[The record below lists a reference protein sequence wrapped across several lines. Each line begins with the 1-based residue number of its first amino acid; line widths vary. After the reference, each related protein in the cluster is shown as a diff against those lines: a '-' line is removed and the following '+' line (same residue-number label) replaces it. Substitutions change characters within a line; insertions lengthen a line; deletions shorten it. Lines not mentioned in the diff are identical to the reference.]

1 MSHKKKDRLDTL
13 RVLIGGRSCLCNS
26 SRLTD
31 IYGEINRIATSD
43 QVPRHNGSLLAV
55 LYTTRTLDTLLSE
68 IVRCKGWTAHTAN
81 LNGYLVALH
90 NNGIVLS
97 SEKRGYDLELVH
109 VRNRY
114 MHEAGAML
122 RSIDANKILNKMHA
136 CVVTIISAFNKNRW

>member
-13 RVLIGGRSCLCNS
+13 RVLIGGCSCLCNS

-43 QVPRHNGSLLAV
+43 QVPRHNGWLLAV

-81 LNGYLVALH
+81 LNGYLVALSQQRDCA
-90 NNGIVLS
+90 I
-97 SEKRGYDLELVH
+97 KR
-109 VRNRY
+109 
-114 MHEAGAML
+114 EAGI
-122 RSIDANKILNKMHA
+122 RSGAGSRQK
-136 CVVTIISAFNKNRW
+136 